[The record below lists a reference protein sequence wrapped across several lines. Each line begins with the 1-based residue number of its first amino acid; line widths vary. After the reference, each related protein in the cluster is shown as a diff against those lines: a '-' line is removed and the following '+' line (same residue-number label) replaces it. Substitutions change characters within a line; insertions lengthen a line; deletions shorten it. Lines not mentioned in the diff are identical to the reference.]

1 MIRMACIAFKL
12 PTIGNSLKSLYTL
25 KLLLLLICFFSVF
38 ACENRKPDAGPGK
51 LRVVTTLFPIY
62 DFARNVGGD
71 LAEVTLLLPPGVEP
85 HSFEPTPETIIT
97 LSRADLFI
105 YAGSGM
111 EPWAIK
117 LADGVSRGG
126 KPVRCEAGKGAHY
139 LASSHGHGEHNGDH
153 DELDHGRDPH
163 IWLDPYNA
171 QIMID
176 RIAEGFVTA
185 RPAAAEKFAANAAA
199 YKERLRAME
208 SRFSNGLAVCTTR
221 EFVHGGHY
229 AFAYLADRYKLR
241 YLSAYGVTAESE
253 PSSQKLMELVRTIKA
268 KKLHYIFFEE
278 LLSPRAAETVAAETG
293 VALLKLH
300 GIHNVTRSELDSGV
314 TYLSLMEQNL
324 TVLKKGLECR

>member
-1 MIRMACIAFKL
+1 M
-12 PTIGNSLKSLYTL
+12 KSISTL
-25 KLLLLLICFFSVF
+25 KLLLLLTCLLSVF
-38 ACENRKPDAGPGK
+38 ACDNRKPAAGPGK

-71 LAEVTLLLPPGVEP
+71 LAEVSLLLPPGVEP
-85 HSFEPTPETIIT
+85 HSFEPTPETIIA

-105 YAGSGM
+105 YTGSGM
-111 EPWAIK
+111 EPWAEK

-139 LASSHGHGEHNGDH
+139 LNSAH
-153 DELDHGRDPH
+153 DHGGRRDEHAEHEHGKDPH
-163 IWLDPYNA
+163 IWLDPDNA
-171 QIMID
+171 LSMVD
-176 RIAEGFVTA
+176 RIAEGFAVA

-199 YKERLRAME
+199 YKARLQELAN
-208 SRFSNGLAVCTTR
+208 RFNSGLAVCATR

-229 AFAYLADRYKLR
+229 AFAYLADRYKLQ
-241 YLSAYGVTAESE
+241 YISAYGVTAESE
-253 PSSQKLMELVRTIKA
+253 PSSQKLMELVRTIKN

-293 VALLKLH
+293 AALLKLH
-300 GIHNVTRSELDSGV
+300 GIHNVTRSELDAGA

-324 TVLKKGLECR
+324 TVLRKGLECR